1 MKRLAIVI
9 FLFIAALAQAQKEPE
24 LCPQSQI
31 KKANKYYE
39 DALDE
44 SKGKRDYKKIQEYVA
59 KAAEADTAFAQP
71 LKLLGDIAYRKEDFK
86 TMRIAYERALEI
98 CPDAGATLY
107 YRLGNYYY
115 GLKKLEEAKK
125 YFKGYEE
132 QGSLNEKMSA
142 DVELK
147 LFRTNLMLHPVEYH
161 PVPLKGVSTP
171 DPEYL
176 PNISADNELCFFTRR
191 FEESSKGSLTASSV
205 EKFMLANRK
214 PDGVFDQGS
223 PMPLP
228 FNKSKSGNEGGA
240 SISIDNTHLYFTMN
254 VKNNFD
260 IYESNWNGKT
270 WSEPTALGQ
279 AINHPKQWDAQPCI
293 SPDDQTLYYTTYRD
307 SVNQTSDI
315 YYSTKNA
322 DGIWSPSKPLSQVN
336 TTGNEKS
343 PFMHPDNRTFY
354 FSTDSLPGMGGYD
367 IYMCRIDS
375 NGVWGKPVNIGY
387 PINTIEDEVG
397 FFVSTDGKTGYFAS
411 GELKSA
417 GGYDIYSFE
426 IPEKIKPAKVLFIKG
441 DVTDNDNNP
450 VGDATIE
457 LKNIITKELIK
468 LDYDSVTGRYA
479 KVILFNND
487 YLLTVKKQGFAFNSQ
502 YFSKA
507 DTGLNVPQKVNFE
520 MQKIEVGTP
529 YQLQHILYNT
539 NSTVLDSTSLNVL
552 QDFALFLKENPKVII
567 SINGHTDNEGGAAS
581 NLTLSENR
589 AKTVYDYLIQ
599 LGISPS
605 RLSYKGF
612 GQSKPLGTNDT
623 AEGRMQ
629 NRRTE
634 FVVLSK

>member
-1 MKRLAIVI
+1 MKRIPFIFCMLLSVAAI
-9 FLFIAALAQAQKEPE
+9 AQKEQE

-31 KKANKYYE
+31 KKANKYY
-39 DALDE
+39 DQALDE
-44 SKGKRDYKKIQEYVA
+44 SKGGRDYKKIQEYVA
-59 KAAEADTAFAQP
+59 KATEADTGFAQP
-71 LKLLGDIAYRKEDFK
+71 LKLLGDIAFRKEDFK

-98 CPDAGATLY
+98 CPDAGAKLY

-125 YFKGYEE
+125 YFKGFGE
-132 QGSLNEKMSA
+132 QGSVDEKMSA

-147 LFRTNLMLHPVEYH
+147 LFRVNLMLHPVEYN
-161 PVPLKGVSTP
+161 PMPLKGVSTP

-176 PNISADNELCFFTRR
+176 PNISADNEMCFFTRR
-191 FEESSKGSLTASSV
+191 FEESSKGSLTPRNV

-214 PDGVFDQGS
+214 PDGVFEQGS
-223 PMPLP
+223 PMPYP
-228 FNKSKSGNEGGA
+228 FNKSLSGNEGGA
-240 SISIDNTHLYFTMN
+240 SISIDNTHLYFTIN
-254 VKNNFD
+254 EKNNFD
-260 IYESNWNGKT
+260 IYESVWNNKD
-270 WSEPTALGQ
+270 WSAPAKLSD

-293 SPDDQTLYYTTYRD
+293 SPDGKTLYYTTYRD

-322 DGIWSPSKPLSQVN
+322 DGTWSKSKPLKQVN

-343 PFMHPDNRTFY
+343 PFMHPDNHTFY
-354 FSTDSLPGMGGYD
+354 FSSDSLPGMGGYD

-375 NGVWGKPVNIGY
+375 AGVWSKPVNIGY
-387 PINTIEDEVG
+387 PINTVADEVG
-397 FFVSTDGKTGYFAS
+397 FFVSTDGRTGYFAS

-417 GGYDIYSFE
+417 GGYDIFSFE

-441 DVTDNDNNP
+441 DITDDDNQ
-450 VGDATIE
+450 VVSDATVE
-457 LKNIITKELIK
+457 LKNIKTKELMK
-468 LDYDSVTGRYA
+468 LDYDSITGRYA

-502 YFSKA
+502 YFSKT
-507 DTGLNVPQKVNFE
+507 DSNLDVPQKVNFE
-520 MQKIEVGTP
+520 MKKIEVGTP
-529 YQLQHILYNT
+529 YQLQHILYKT

-552 QDFALFLKENPKVII
+552 QDFALFLKENPTVII

-581 NLTLSENR
+581 NLTLSTNR

-599 LGISPS
+599 LGISAS

-612 GQSKPLGTNDT
+612 GQSKPLGSNDNE
-623 AEGRMQ
+623 EGRKL

-634 FVVLSK
+634 FVVISK